1 MQKKK
6 NANTNRSQCSLNTN
20 SPRANA
26 APGAQATY
34 LFAFH
39 QVLKLKGQESER
51 QDRRPSEAQT
61 THFFSPKRMHLY
73 SCKTLT
79 PSRFM
84 EQVSS
89 FDSRPSHQ
97 AARTSYSFDLGLY
110 TQSKKNYGTFLNE
123 SETYK
128 QSFRLNYLIPMF
140 QPTRPEFST

>member
-1 MQKKK
+1 MTYSVATFYSRKFRLTCSCPSRTEGNKEPKCKKK

-26 APGAQATY
+26 APGARATY

-73 SCKTLT
+73 SCKTRRAVLWNRSVHLT
-79 PSRFM
+79 VGHLTRLPG
-84 EQVSS
+84 
-89 FDSRPSHQ
+89 Q
-97 AARTSYSFDLGLY
+97 ATA
-110 TQSKKNYGTFLNE
+110 
-123 SETYK
+123 
-128 QSFRLNYLIPMF
+128 LIWDFIPKAKRI
-140 QPTRPEFST
+140 TALS